1 MRQLKFK
8 ISAIAAIFAGMILL
22 TACPV
27 PDLTL
32 SPSSL
37 SFDAIPQGEQ
47 SVSIKSNASDWKIQS
62 VSDNWITATKNSD
75 DDKLYVSVQ
84 DYFDLNDSRTGTITV
99 KVDRRGKSASE
110 EIAVEQRKISPPQE
124 SNYTVNCTPLEN
136 NPPFN
141 LTGWSGRMIPRLNE
155 NPPYYAFTNWANDSE
170 VNFFFDF
177 VNGQFIL
184 DTYSVLFEDGDYN
197 CCMSWGTFS
206 NSTGYRFYHNERIIS
221 YNWSTRTFEAGMHEG
236 LPVFLTIMP
245 RHKTTGQ
252 WDNTTYYANIFSNF
266 RLTLASSTY
275 APQPES
281 SNIGAGLVRKQIP
294 SNVKITVD
302 ESDGQN
308 HSPRNMNKK

>member
-1 MRQLKFK
+1 MRQIKIK
-8 ISAIAAIFAGMILL
+8 ISAIAAIFAGMFLL

-27 PDLTL
+27 PDLSL

-37 SFDAIPQGEQ
+37 TFEAIAQGEQ

-84 DYFDLNDSRTGTITV
+84 DYYDTNNSRTGTITI

-124 SNYTVNCTPLEN
+124 SNYTVSCTPLTD

-141 LTGWSGRMIPRLNE
+141 LTGWTGRMYPFLTD
-155 NPPYYAFTNWANDSE
+155 NPPYYAFTNWATDTE
-170 VNFFFDF
+170 VNFYFDF

-184 DTYSVLFEDGDYN
+184 DTYTKLFDDGIYD
-197 CCMSWGTFS
+197 CFMTWGTFS
-206 NSTGYRFYHNERIIS
+206 NSTGFNFYHNERIIS
-221 YNWSTRTFEAGMHEG
+221 YNWSTRTFETGTYEG
-236 LPVFLTIMP
+236 LPVFLTIT
-245 RHKTTGQ
+245 RKNRSTGR
-252 WDNTTYYANIFSNF
+252 WDDDTYYANIFSNF
-266 RLTLASSTY
+266 RLTLASTY

-281 SNIGAGLVRKQIP
+281 SHVGSGLVKKQLP
-294 SNVKITVD
+294 SNVKVTVYED
-302 ESDGQN
+302 DGLN
-308 HSPRNMNKK
+308 HSPRNYNKK